1 MKQKLIFML
10 SLLFFIFFIP
20 LAITMKGLSDIN
32 FKLNFKPP
40 NLSLDTLKAMCSEPQ
55 KEEPQKGNTF
65 KLLDQATGQVLELS
79 SKEFIISTV
88 ATEMPATFE
97 KEALKA
103 QAVAAYTY
111 FSFLKE
117 KNANNPDQS
126 LKGAD
131 FAVDS
136 SKMYYYASKE
146 QLQKRWGKDFDFY
159 YDKISQAVDAVQG
172 QSLRQDDKYIE
183 ALYHSIS
190 SGNTENIADVFGGSC
205 TYLNAV
211 ASPGDLLAPGYLSKK
226 EFSIEEFKNIAK
238 SKWPDISFNEDPKTF
253 LQINSRT
260 SSGMV
265 LEAKIGSKS
274 ATGREV
280 REIFSLR
287 SSNFEINIQ
296 NDKIEFITKGYGHG
310 VGMSQYG
317 AQSMARQG
325 SDYRQIL
332 AWYYPNTQLSV

>member
-1 MKQKLIFML
+1 MKQKLFFML
-10 SLLFFIFFIP
+10 SLLFLIFFIP
-20 LAITMKGLSDIN
+20 LAITMRGLSDIN
-32 FKLNFKPP
+32 FRLNFKPP
-40 NLSLDTLKAMCSEPQ
+40 ELSLNLLKAMCSEPP

-79 SKEFIISTV
+79 AREFIISTV

-97 KEALKA
+97 EEALKA

-117 KNANNPDQS
+117 KNAQIPDLG

-146 QLQKRWGKDFDFY
+146 QLQERWGKDFDFY

-226 EFSIEEFKNIAK
+226 EFSLEEFKNIAK
-238 SKWPDISFNEDPKTF
+238 SKWPDVSFGEDRQTF
-253 LQINSRT
+253 LQINNRT

-265 LEAKIGSKS
+265 LEAKVGSKS
-274 ATGREV
+274 ATGREI

-287 SSNFEINIQ
+287 SSNFEVSIQ
-296 NDKIEFITKGYGHG
+296 NDKIEFTTKGYGHG

-317 AQSMARQG
+317 AQSMAKQG
-325 SDYRQIL
+325 SDYKQIL
-332 AWYYPNTQLSV
+332 AWYYPNTQLSA